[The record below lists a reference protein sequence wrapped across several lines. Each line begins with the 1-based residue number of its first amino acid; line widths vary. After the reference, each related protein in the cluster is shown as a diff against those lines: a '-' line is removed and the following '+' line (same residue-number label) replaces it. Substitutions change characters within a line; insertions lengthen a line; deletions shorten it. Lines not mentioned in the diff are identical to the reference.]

1 MHTPRLLLV
10 NHSVMSSSLRPR
22 GLQHTRFPC
31 LSPSPGACSNSCSL
45 SQWCHPT
52 SRPLSPLLL
61 LPSVFPSIRED
72 TTKSCTHRDLEKKAQ
87 WPHKR
92 LSQTSLW
99 VSTSLRRGCGLTV
112 TCHSIRG
119 RDYSILGAGAHW
131 QKSFWRRF
139 GLRPNYR
146 EHSPTHQQK
155 IGLKIYWA
163 WPSPPKL
170 DPVFQTVSHSHREA
184 STSLLSSSIRGRQD
198 ENYNHRKLTKMI
210 TALSNSM
217 KLWAMVESSDK
228 MWSTGEG
235 NGKPLQHSCL
245 ENPMN
250 SKRSNI
256 VCYKVSQGW

>member
-87 WPHKR
+87 WPHER

-146 EHSPTHQQK
+146 DRTQPHPSAENWIKDIMSMAFPTK
-155 IGLKIYWA
+155 A
-163 WPSPPKL
+163 RPSFP
-170 DPVFQTVSHSHREA
+170 DSQ
-184 STSLLSSSIRGRQD
+184 SLPSGSF
-198 ENYNHRKLTKMI
+198 H
-210 TALSNSM
+210 
-217 KLWAMVESSDK
+217 
-228 MWSTGEG
+228 
-235 NGKPLQHSCL
+235 KPLILIHQRQTGWKLQSQKTNQNDHSL
-245 ENPMN
+245 
-250 SKRSNI
+250 I
-256 VCYKVSQGW
+256 